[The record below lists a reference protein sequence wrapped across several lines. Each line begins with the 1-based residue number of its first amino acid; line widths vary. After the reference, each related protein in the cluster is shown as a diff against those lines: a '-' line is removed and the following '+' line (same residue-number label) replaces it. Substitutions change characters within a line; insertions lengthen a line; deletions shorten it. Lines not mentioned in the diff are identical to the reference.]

1 MKIIKITIALA
12 ITSFA
17 FNSHAQYDDQR
28 VVSSYYEFEE
38 GSTEHLYGD
47 DVILRKKAANDSYPI
62 DTLSIGD
69 EVTILKRTKEVMLC
83 YGLESNWYK
92 VQVGGKTGY
101 ILGGFIALDQVK
113 IEDVTYLVIVAG
125 VEENEYEYKVRSRV
139 LKANGDYYGHESSL
153 NTNSFYLEV
162 FDDRG
167 VKGIDNMLRINLF
180 AEACGMDGGEIYL
193 FNKGD
198 KLVEAIQL
206 SSVSDGGVFWFRE
219 TITFPDDEN
228 NYGDAVY
235 YERELGHYLD
245 DEMQITRSVS
255 HELELQW
262 EDGKFSP
269 NIREIEFA
277 EE

>member
-1 MKIIKITIALA
+1 
-12 ITSFA
+12 
-17 FNSHAQYDDQR
+17 
-28 VVSSYYEFEE
+28 
-38 GSTEHLYGD
+38 
-47 DVILRKKAANDSYPI
+47 
-62 DTLSIGD
+62 
-69 EVTILKRTKEVMLC
+69 
-83 YGLESNWYK
+83 
-92 VQVGGKTGY
+92 
-101 ILGGFIALDQVK
+101 
-113 IEDVTYLVIVAG
+113 LVIVAG

-167 VKGIDNMLRINLF
+167 IKGIDNMLRINLF
-180 AEACGMDGGEIYL
+180 AEACGIDGGEIYL

-228 NYGDAVY
+228 NYGDAVF

-245 DEMQITRSVS
+245 DDMQITRSVS